1 MSTVRV
7 ATPGARTATPGVT
20 VVRSRAPASQQIR
33 VIGTGQQVVKTG
45 TGQVMT
51 PVKIVSQQSL
61 QGTTLFEII
70 FLKLHDIYDIYR

>member
-20 VVRSRAPASQQIR
+20 VVRSRAPTSQQIR

-61 QGTTLFEII
+61 QGMFG
-70 FLKLHDIYDIYR
+70 HWCIYSHTQNMDTA